1 MTDRE
6 YIKKEAETLYQY
18 MIEDGVRFKK
28 ARHLYHEI
36 FRSIERSVT
45 CEYGGLDQLDLHL
58 TEIKAIIQQ
67 VVDDHPVSL
76 IES

>member
-1 MTDRE
+1 MTDCE
-6 YIKKEAETLYQY
+6 YIKKEAETLYHY

-45 CEYGGLDQLDLHL
+45 CEYL
-58 TEIKAIIQQ
+58 
-67 VVDDHPVSL
+67 SL
-76 IES
+76 IHI